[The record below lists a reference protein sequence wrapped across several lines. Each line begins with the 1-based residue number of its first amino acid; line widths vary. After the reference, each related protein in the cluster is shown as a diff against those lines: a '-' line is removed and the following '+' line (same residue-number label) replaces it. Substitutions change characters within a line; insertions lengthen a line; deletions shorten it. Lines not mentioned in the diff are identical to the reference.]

1 MAVIVV
7 SGMAFEARIAA
18 GAGVR
23 VMWRGNEEILASALS
38 NAIGE
43 GCRGLISFGVAG
55 GLAPHLRT
63 GTCIVASTILHDA
76 NQFHTDPSWSRNLLE
91 IIPNAV
97 PGAIVGVASPV
108 AHPEAKNALHAA
120 TGAAAVDMESHIVAS
135 VAAEHGL
142 PVAAI
147 RVITDSASCELPRSV
162 LAALRANGTIDI
174 AAMTRSIMRAPN
186 EVPMLLRTAR
196 QAIVSGFVLR
206 RNRRLVGASF
216 GLP

>member
-1 MAVIVV
+1 MAVIAV

-23 VMWRGNEEILASALS
+23 VVWRGNEEILASALS
-38 NAIGE
+38 SAIGE
-43 GCRGLISFGVAG
+43 DCRGLISFGVAG

-63 GTCIVASTILHDA
+63 GTCIVASTILHDK
-76 NQFHTDPSWSRNLLE
+76 NQFQTDPSWSRNLLE
-91 IIPNAV
+91 MIPDAV
-97 PGAIVGVASPV
+97 PGVIAGVASPV
-108 AHPEAKNALHAA
+108 AHPKTKNALHAT
-120 TGAAAVDMESHIVAS
+120 TGAVAVDMESHVVAS

-147 RVITDSASCELPRSV
+147 RVITDSAGCELPRSA

-186 EVPMLLRTAR
+186 EVPMLLRIAR